1 MISSHGASPINPP
14 RVSPDPDPVTVRVPA
29 TTSNLG
35 PGYDCLGVAL
45 GLANRVT
52 VQALG
57 LSNEWVYP
65 VHPMATEV
73 AQAFFA
79 RTRVPEFPILWSAEG
94 DVPTSRGLGS
104 SVTLR
109 LGLAAGLNR
118 ICGDPLDRAGLFAL
132 CAGLEGHPD
141 NAAPAVFGGFTVSV
155 DNDTPPLRFGVGP
168 ELRFVLLVPD
178 FEVRTADARALLPA
192 EVSRAAAVAS
202 AARACRITAAFAAR
216 DYAALRG
223 AFVDEAF
230 HEPHRRPLVPFLPA
244 VVAAGEAAGALG
256 GFLSGSG
263 STVCCLTLENQEAV
277 GAAMLAAC
285 GRPGA
290 RFLVTTADEAG
301 MTILPG

>member
-1 MISSHGASPINPP
+1 MNLN
-14 RVSPDPDPVTVRVPA
+14 PVTVRVPA

-45 GLANRVT
+45 GLANRIT
-52 VQALG
+52 VQALAMT
-57 LSNEWVYP
+57 NEWVYP
-65 VHPMATEV
+65 VHPMAVEV
-73 AQAFFA
+73 ARAFFDRA
-79 RTRVPEFPILWSAEG
+79 RGVAEFPVLWSAEG

-118 ICGDPLDRAGLFAL
+118 LAGEPLDRDRLFAL

-141 NAAPAVFGGFTVSV
+141 NAAPAVFGGFTVSAGS
-155 DNDTPPLRFGVGP
+155 NTRPLRFGVGP
-168 ELRFVLLVPD
+168 ELRFVLLIPD
-178 FEVRTADARALLPA
+178 FEVRTAEARALLPA
-192 EVSRAAAVAS
+192 EVSRTAAAAS

-223 AFVDEAF
+223 AFADEAF

-244 VVAAGEAAGALG
+244 VVSAGEAAGALG

-263 STVCCLTLENQEAV
+263 STVCCLTLENPEAV

-290 RFLVTTADEAG
+290 RVLVTTADETG
-301 MTILPG
+301 MSIL

>member
-1 MISSHGASPINPP
+1 MP
-14 RVSPDPDPVTVRVPA
+14 PDPVTVRVPA

-45 GLANRVT
+45 GLANRIT
-52 VQALG
+52 VQALAMTD
-57 LSNEWVYP
+57 EWVHP
-65 VHPMATEV
+65 VHPMAAEV
-73 AQAFFA
+73 ARAFFA
-79 RTRVPEFPILWSAEG
+79 RAREVPEFPILWSAEG

-118 ICGDPLDRAGLFAL
+118 LAGEPLDRDGLFAL

-141 NAAPAVFGGFTVSV
+141 NAAPAVFGGFTVSAG
-155 DNDTPPLRFGVGP
+155 NDVRPLRFGVGP
-168 ELRFVLLVPD
+168 ELRFVLLIPD
-178 FEVRTADARALLPA
+178 FEVRTVEARALLPA
-192 EVSRAAAVAS
+192 SVSRPAAVAS

-223 AFVDEAF
+223 AFADEAF

-263 STVCCLTLENQEAV
+263 STVCCLTLENPGAV
-277 GAAMLAAC
+277 AAAMLAAC
-285 GRPGA
+285 GLPGA
-290 RFLVTTADEAG
+290 RVLVTTADETG
-301 MTILPG
+301 MSIL